1 MTFETVE
8 VPFKM
13 SGNRRCLTDEQLS
26 EEPHLADFV
35 RRFKDSFERD
45 ERMAIWLFPEPRP

>member
-1 MTFETVE
+1 MSAETVE

-26 EEPHLADFV
+26 ESPHLADFV
-35 RRFKDSFERD
+35 RQFKDSFERD
-45 ERMAIWLFPEPRP
+45 DRMSLWLFKEPRP